1 LSLGAGFSTALI
13 IAKMGAL
20 QIQGA
25 REKYFSASVTF
36 GGP

>member
-25 REKYFSASVTF
+25 RKIFYASVTF
-36 GGP
+36 GGS